1 MMPVSYGWTRQ
12 VNDRMNAR
20 ALLYKEERM
29 RSTLWCSAILMVLAA
44 QPVIAQ
50 SYPLRPIRL
59 VIPYPP
65 GGPTDFV
72 GRTVGQKLSQFVG
85 QQIVV
90 DNRPGAGTI
99 IGSELVARAAPD
111 GYTLLFG
118 TGGGTFLAPLMLPK
132 VPYDPLR
139 DFAPVAMLVMSPQVL
154 VVHPSVAASSVS
166 ELVALAKSKPG
177 ALNFASVGTG
187 TSPHLGGELFQS
199 LTGTKIV
206 HVPYKGTAPA
216 MTDLIAGQVHM
227 MFSSM
232 PTVLAHVKSGRLRL
246 IGTGGTKRSA
256 VIAETPTVAET
267 VPGFELVT
275 WYGIFAPART
285 PDGIVRR
292 LNSEIGKVLTDAES
306 RDRMAAQG
314 LEPTPLSPEAL
325 KRYVAQDVSRWSRLI
340 KAAGIK
346 QPGG

>member
-1 MMPVSYGWTRQ
+1 MRFGWWCG
-12 VNDRMNAR
+12 VVLS
-20 ALLYKEERM
+20 ALL
-29 RSTLWCSAILMVLAA
+29 VQAA
-44 QPVIAQ
+44 GAQ
-50 SYPLRPIRL
+50 SYPVRPIRL
-59 VIPYPP
+59 IVPYPA

-72 GRTVGQKLSQFVG
+72 GRTVGQKLSQLLG

-118 TGGGTFLAPLMLPK
+118 TGGGTFLAPLILPN
-132 VPYDPLR
+132 VPYEPLR
-139 DFAPVAMLVMSPQVL
+139 DFAPVAMLVQSPQVL
-154 VVHPSVAASSVS
+154 VVHPSVQATNVK
-166 ELVALAKSKPG
+166 ELVALAKAKPG

-187 TSPHLGGELFQS
+187 TSPHLGGELLQS

-216 MTDLIAGQVHM
+216 MTDLIAGQVQL

-232 PTVLAHVKSGRLRL
+232 PTVLAHVKAGRLRL
-246 IGTGGTKRSA
+246 LGTGGTRRSA
-256 VIAETPTVAET
+256 VIPDTPPISEA

-275 WYGIFAPART
+275 WYGIFAPSRT
-285 PDGIVRR
+285 PDAIVKR
-292 LNSEIGKVLTDAES
+292 LNAEIGKVLVDPES

-314 LEPTPLSPEAL
+314 LEPTVMTPEEL
-325 KRYVAQDVSRWSRLI
+325 RRYTQQDVSRWSRLI
-340 KAAGIK
+340 KSAGIK
-346 QPGG
+346 QGG

>member
-1 MMPVSYGWTRQ
+1 MRKTHWLAV
-12 VNDRMNAR
+12 V
-20 ALLYKEERM
+20 LLC
-29 RSTLWCSAILMVLAA
+29 CSVQPAMA
-44 QPVIAQ
+44 QP
-50 SYPLRPIRL
+50 YPTRPVRL

-72 GRTVGQKLSQFVG
+72 GRLVGQKLSPLLG
-85 QQIVV
+85 QQVVV

-99 IGSELVARAAPD
+99 SGSELVARAAPD

-132 VPYDPLR
+132 VPYDPHR
-139 DFAPVAMLVMSPQVL
+139 DFAPVGMLVQSPQVL
-154 VVHPSVAASSVS
+154 VVHPSVAAKSVS

-199 LTGTKIV
+199 LTATKLV

-216 MTDLIAGQVHM
+216 MTDLISGQVQV

-246 IGTGGTKRSA
+246 LGTGGNKRSA
-256 VIAETPTVAET
+256 VIPDTPTIAET
-267 VPGFELVT
+267 VPGFELIT
-275 WYGIFAPART
+275 WYGVFAPIRT
-285 PDGIVRR
+285 PIAIVKQ
-292 LNSEIGKVLTDAES
+292 LNAAIAKVLTDPES
-306 RDRMAAQG
+306 RDRLGSQG
-314 LEPTPLSPEAL
+314 LEPVVMTPEEL
-325 KRYVAQDVSRWSRLI
+325 KRYTTQDSSRWARLI
-340 KAAGIK
+340 KSAGIK
-346 QPGG
+346 PE

>member
-1 MMPVSYGWTRQ
+1 V
-12 VNDRMNAR
+12 
-20 ALLYKEERM
+20 
-29 RSTLWCSAILMVLAA
+29 RSTLWCSLLLLMVA
-44 QPVIAQ
+44 QPAIAQ
-50 SYPLRPIRL
+50 PYPNRPIRL

-72 GRTVGQKLSQFVG
+72 GRTVAQKLSQFLG
-85 QQIVV
+85 QQVVV

-154 VVHPSVAASSVS
+154 VVHPSVAANSVS
-166 ELVALAKSKPG
+166 ELVALAKAKPG
-177 ALNFASVGTG
+177 ALNFASVGNG
-187 TSPHLGGELFQS
+187 TSPHLGGELLQS
-199 LTGTKIV
+199 LTGTKLV

-216 MTDLIAGQVHM
+216 MTDLISGQVHL

-246 IGTGGTKRSA
+246 LGTGGTRRSA
-256 VIAETPTVAET
+256 VIGETPTIAET

-275 WYGIFAPART
+275 WYGIFGPART
-285 PDGIVRR
+285 PAHIAKR
-292 LNSEIGKVLTDAES
+292 LNVEIEKVLTDPDS
-306 RDRMAAQG
+306 RDRLTAQG
-314 LEPTPLSPEAL
+314 LEPAIMSPEEL
-325 KRYVAQDVSRWSRLI
+325 KRYAEQDVSRWSRLI

-346 QPGG
+346 QTGG

>member
-1 MMPVSYGWTRQ
+1 MRLMRWPTLLPLICILTALPVSLP
-12 VNDRMNAR
+12 A
-20 ALLYKEERM
+20 
-29 RSTLWCSAILMVLAA
+29 AA
-44 QPVIAQ
+44 QAYPAKPV
-50 SYPLRPIRL
+50 RL

-72 GRTVGQKLSQFVG
+72 GRTVGQKLSLLLG
-85 QQIVV
+85 QQVVV

-139 DFAPVAMLVMSPQVL
+139 DFAPVGMLVMSPQVL
-154 VVHPSVAASSVS
+154 VVHPSVPANSVQ
-166 ELVALAKSKPG
+166 ELVALAKAKPG
-177 ALNFASVGTG
+177 TLNFASVGTG
-187 TSPHLGGELFQS
+187 TSPHLGGELLQS
-199 LTGTKIV
+199 LTGTRLV
-206 HVPYKGTAPA
+206 HVPYKGTSPA
-216 MTDLIAGQVHM
+216 MTDLMSGQVHL

-232 PTVLAHVKSGRLRL
+232 PTVLALVKAGKLRL
-246 IGTGGTKRSA
+246 IATGGIRRSA
-256 VIAETPTVAET
+256 VIADTPTVAET

-285 PDGIVRR
+285 PGAIVAR
-292 LNSEIGKVLTDAES
+292 LNADIAKVLSDPEAAE
-306 RDRMAAQG
+306 RLAAQG
-314 LEPTPLSPEAL
+314 LEPAPMTPAEL
-325 KRYVAQDVSRWSRLI
+325 KRYTEEDVSRWARLI

-346 QPGG
+346 TDR

>member
-1 MMPVSYGWTRQ
+1 MKSALWYAAVIVLGFAQAADAQTYPV
-12 VNDRMNAR
+12 
-20 ALLYKEERM
+20 
-29 RSTLWCSAILMVLAA
+29 
-44 QPVIAQ
+44 
-50 SYPLRPIRL
+50 RPIRL
-59 VIPYPP
+59 VVPYPP

-85 QQIVV
+85 QQVVV

-118 TGGGTFLAPLMLPK
+118 TGGGTFLAPLMIPK

-139 DFAPVAMLVMSPQVL
+139 DFAPITMLVQSPQVL
-154 VVHPSVAASSVS
+154 VAHPSVPATTIP
-166 ELVALAKSKPG
+166 ELIALAKSKPG

-216 MTDLIAGQVHM
+216 MTDLISGQVQM
-227 MFSSM
+227 MFTSM
-232 PTVLAHVKSGRLRL
+232 PTVLAHVKAGRLRL
-246 IGTGGTKRSA
+246 LGTGGTKRSA
-256 VIAETPTVAET
+256 VIPDTPSISEF
-267 VPGFELVT
+267 VPGFELIT

-285 PDGIVRR
+285 PDPIIRR
-292 LNSEIGKVLTDAES
+292 LNTEIVKVLNDPES

-314 LEPTPLSPEAL
+314 LEPAPMKPEEL
-325 KRYVAQDVSRWSRLI
+325 KRYTEQDTSRWARLI

-346 QPGG
+346 AAN